1 MDFENRKH
9 KSRGNGQGAVYKR
22 GKTWEAQIVVGWLD
36 PKDPH
41 GNRIPVKRRKGGF
54 KRKDLAVQYLEK
66 LREEEGR
73 RRRITLQ
80 QLYKEWS
87 DLYDSRVVS
96 STMGNYDAAYKH
108 FSSLHGLY
116 IDKISADDLQRCMD
130 ACPAGHRTHQNMKC
144 IAGLLWGYAC
154 DNDLVDRDITKNL
167 FIGRGASVQRDP
179 ITAAEVSGIRSS
191 IGSVRY
197 AEYIY
202 CLCYLGFRP
211 GEMLELKK
219 DMLHCTTLPADDVHP
234 DRTVYYFIN
243 GKKTAA
249 GKDRI
254 VIVPDQ
260 ILEIVL
266 SRLFIPG
273 TDLVFPM
280 YVYSRKE
287 GAPFKNFKPMTHEY
301 FNKHVFQPLMLQLG
315 FPSGKVP
322 YCARHTYAD
331 MLKSASGSDKDKA
344 ALIGHSSYLFTQA
357 RYQSTAIADLK
368 ALVDS
373 FE

>member
-1 MDFENRKH
+1 MEKTRKP
-9 KSRGNGQGAVYKR
+9 KTRGNGQGTAYKR
-22 GKTWEAQIVVGWLD
+22 GRTWEAQVVVGWKKNK
-36 PKDPH
+36 KDPT
-41 GNRIPVKRRKGGF
+41 GPLIPDKRRKGGF
-54 KRKDLAVQYLEK
+54 ASKKDAIQYLEK
-66 LREEEGR
+66 LRHEGR
-73 RRRITLQ
+73 ARKRCTLEQ
-80 QLYKEWS
+80 VYTDWSALYET
-87 DLYDSRVVS
+87 RVGS
-96 STMGNYDAAYKH
+96 STMVNYYSAYNH
-108 FSSLHGLY
+108 FSKLHSLY
-116 IDKISADDLQRCMD
+116 MDEITPDDLQRCMD
-130 ACPAGHRTHQNMKC
+130 DCPAGHRTHQNMKC
-144 IAGLLWGYAC
+144 VAGLLWGYAC
-154 DNDLVDRDITKNL
+154 DQNIIDRDITSNL

-179 ITAAEVSGIRSS
+179 ITKDEVAAIRGAIS
-191 IGSVRY
+191 SVRY
-197 AEYIY
+197 ADYIY

-219 DMLHCTTLPADDVHP
+219 DMLHCTTIPADDTHP

-243 GKKTAA
+243 GKKTPA

-280 YVYSRKE
+280 YVFSRAE
-287 GAPFKNFKPMTHEY
+287 GNPFRHFKPMNHEY
-301 FNKHVFQPLMLQLG
+301 FNKHVFKPLMASLG

-331 MLKSASGSDKDKA
+331 MLKNASGSDKDKA
-344 ALIGHSSYLFTQA
+344 ALIGHSTYLFTQQ
-357 RYQSTAIADLK
+357 RYQSTAVADLK

>member
-1 MDFENRKH
+1 MKT
-9 KSRGNGQGAVYKR
+9 KSRGNGQGTAYKR
-22 GKTWEAQIVVGWLD
+22 GRTWEAQVVVGWKKSK
-36 PKDPH
+36 KDPT
-41 GNRIPVKRRKGGF
+41 GPLIPDKRRKGGF
-54 KRKDLAVQYLEK
+54 PTKAAAIQYLDK
-66 LREEEGR
+66 LRHEGPAR
-73 RRRITLQ
+73 KRMTMEQ
-80 QLYKEWS
+80 VYDAWSALYE
-87 DLYDSRVVS
+87 SRVGT
-96 STMGNYDAAYKH
+96 STMTNYLSAYNH
-108 FSSLHGLY
+108 FRSLHSLFM
-116 IDKISADDLQRCMD
+116 DKITPDDLQRCMD
-130 ACPAGHRTHQNMKC
+130 NCPAGHRTHQNMKC

-154 DNDLVDRDITKNL
+154 DQNIVDRDITKNL

-179 ITAAEVSGIRSS
+179 ITKDEVAAIRGT

-211 GEMLELKK
+211 GEMLELTK
-219 DMLHCTTLPADDVHP
+219 DMVHCTTIPGENDQP

-243 GKKTAA
+243 GKKTPA

-254 VIVPDQ
+254 VIIPDQ
-260 ILEIVL
+260 ILELVL

-287 GAPFKNFKPMTHEY
+287 GQPFDHFKPMRHDY
-301 FNKHVFQPLMLQLG
+301 FNKHVFKPLMLRLG
-315 FPSGKVP
+315 FSSGKVP

-331 MLKSASGSDKDKA
+331 MLKDASGSDRDKA
-344 ALIGHSSYLFTQA
+344 ALIGHSTYLFTQQ